1 MKIKETKI
9 LKMVWTDSAEIYGI
23 IYDKSAKTHLKKES
37 YKKYYL
43 FYDLCTKLFVW
54 QNGGLF
60 YLQQF
65 KKDKHSYDL
74 ELIKEVESYIKI
86 LDQKISAIYYPK
98 NPNPLIFV
106 SINENTENEMYWALA
121 PRVE

>member
-9 LKMVWTDSAEIYGI
+9 LEMVWTDDTETYGI
-23 IYDKSAKTHLKKES
+23 IYDKAAKKFLKRET
-37 YKKYYL
+37 YKKYYRS
-43 FYDLCTKLFVW
+43 YDLYTKLFVW

-86 LDQKISAIYYPK
+86 LSQKISAIYYPK
-98 NPNPLIFV
+98 NQNPLIFV